1 MAVFTHS
8 SPIPGAASYVDGDLV
23 LELRR
28 PVAIND
34 QEWQKPYEH
43 TAILNTSNIQAAQDL
58 RIQDWIARYRTRD
71 CAAHFHAVYPVWT
84 SQTGQKNTMATQP
97 RRFKSSMTIRV
108 GQVDVLCGASAIWL
122 GSCLESLSDSCGV
135 GRMVHRYTP
144 SWSEVLKKAWI
155 QVGSLRAVGVQLPL
169 NPLACL
175 VLLHSCGRLHARVDT
190 EPLLIHAQGKIEKLE
205 NTFHLLRLN
214 ALWPRFD

>member
-8 SPIPGAASYVDGDLV
+8 SPIPGAASDVDGDLL

-28 PVAIND
+28 PVPINH

-43 TAILNTSNIQAAQDL
+43 TAILNTSNIQAAHDL
-58 RIQDWIARYRTRD
+58 RILDWIARYRTRD

-84 SQTGQKNTMATQP
+84 SQTGQRNTMASRP

-108 GQVDVLCGASAIWL
+108 GQVDVLCAASAICL
-122 GSCLESLSDSCGV
+122 GCV
-135 GRMVHRYTP
+135 GFLIGRLRHRYTP

-155 QVGSLRAVGVQLPL
+155 QVSIY
-169 NPLACL
+169 L
-175 VLLHSCGRLHARVDT
+175 VFESR
-190 EPLLIHAQGKIEKLE
+190 
-205 NTFHLLRLN
+205 
-214 ALWPRFD
+214 